1 MAFST
6 LNIGL
11 IETEIADRD
20 VARNLSNIDVRI
32 SQLPEQCDLAI
43 LPELVTT
50 GFVSDVD
57 VAHSQAQRNTGD
69 SMRSICQ
76 MANKNS
82 CAICGSF
89 LASTAGRVFNRAFF
103 IEPNGDDTFYDK
115 KHLFTMGGESEVF
128 ASSDRQ
134 SPIIRFRGWNIKPI
148 ICYDLRFPVFCRN
161 VDNGYDLMVVVANW
175 PKARYN
181 AWKSLLVARAIENC
195 CYVCGVNR
203 CGVNSEGLDFGNG
216 SSIVVDYKGNIVAE
230 TSIDNPTAIASLS
243 IEKLNSFRKGFPVWK
258 DADRFTLE

>member
-1 MAFST
+1 MAFSS

-57 VAHSQAQRNTGD
+57 VAHSLAQRNTGD

-115 KHLFTMGGESEVF
+115 KHLFTMGGECEVF

-148 ICYDLRFPVFCRN
+148 ICYDLRFPVFSRCRN
-161 VDNGYDLMVVVANW
+161 DYDVAVYVAAW
-175 PKARYN
+175 PEARIS
-181 AWKSLLVARAIENC
+181 AWSTLLPARAVENQA
-195 CYVCGVNR
+195 YIVGVNR
-203 CGVNSEGLDFGNG
+203 TGEDGSLKYNGCSE
-216 SSIVVDYKGNIVAE
+216 IIDY
-230 TSIDNPTAIASLS
+230 L
-243 IEKLNSFRKGFPVWK
+243 
-258 DADRFTLE
+258 